1 MIHKKA
7 FKQLAASRSL
17 VTNMRRLK
25 SMIYVALVAI
35 VGLLAATISPL
46 TVLLTS
52 ISMIAFLAIARQ
64 MNFYKVL
71 MMMKSWAKNISR
83 LRFEIRAKL
92 HTGFRDYN
100 DPLDAEGSHR
110 SGRCSYAR

>member
-1 MIHKKA
+1 MRK
-7 FKQLAASRSL
+7 LRSI
-17 VTNMRRLK
+17 
-25 SMIYVALVAI
+25 IYVALVAAA
-35 VGLLAATISPL
+35 GLLAATISPL
-46 TVLLTS
+46 TVLFAS
-52 ISMIAFLAIARQ
+52 IGMIAFLAIARQ
-64 MNFYKVL
+64 MNFYKIV

-83 LRFEIRAKL
+83 IRFEIRAKL

>member
-1 MIHKKA
+1 MRK
-7 FKQLAASRSL
+7 LRSI
-17 VTNMRRLK
+17 
-25 SMIYVALVAI
+25 IYVALVAT

-46 TVLLTS
+46 TVMLAS

-64 MNFYKVL
+64 MNFYKIF
-71 MMMKSWAKNISR
+71 MMMKGWAKNVSR

-92 HTGFRDYN
+92 HTGFRDYS